1 MSYPIV
7 DLHCDL
13 LLYLALDKKRTPFD
27 PVARCSEPQLAAGNV
42 KLQILAIAA
51 FTDYCSVLFGQR
63 EAEIYQQLILE
74 GVFKQFDGELTDIT
88 SVCAAIENASA
99 LFIEGEPLETGLER
113 LEELLKHIPLFYLSL
128 TWSGENRF
136 GGGNGTQIGL
146 KEDGKVLLEFLAGR
160 GIAIDFSHTSD
171 PLAEGI
177 LNHIDK
183 KGLQLPVMASHSN
196 FRAVHNH
203 ERNLPDS
210 IAQEIIARNGI
221 IGMVLYSKF
230 LRDPQQVA
238 EQIAHAYELGGEK
251 AIAFG
256 SDFFCFDDL
265 RLFPTSLPEIGF
277 FPEVSDASKFPA
289 LLEIIQKEISLTQ
302 EQLTALSS
310 GNVLHFYHNF
320 LAQNPAFLD

>member
-1 MSYPIV
+1 MSHPII

-13 LLYLALDKKRTPFD
+13 PLYLVLDKKRTPFD
-27 PVARCSEPQLAAGNV
+27 AIARCSQPQLAAGNV
-42 KLQILAIAA
+42 KLQVLAIAA
-51 FTDYCSVLFGQR
+51 MTDYCSVLLGQR
-63 EAEIYQQLILE
+63 EAEIYQQLIQE
-74 GVFKQFDGELTDIT
+74 GIFKQFDGELTDTT

-99 LFIEGEPLETGLER
+99 LFIEGEPLEKGLER
-113 LEELLKHIPLFYLSL
+113 FEELLKEIPLFYVSLS
-128 TWSGENRF
+128 WSGENRF

-146 KEDGKVLLEFLAGR
+146 KEDGKVLLDFLAGR

-183 KGLQLPVMASHSN
+183 KGLQLPIMASHSN

-203 ERNLPDS
+203 ERNLPEH
-210 IAQEIIARNGI
+210 IAKEIIAREGI

-238 EQIAHAYELGGEK
+238 EHLAYAYELGGEK

-265 RLFPTSLPEIGF
+265 RLFPTTLPEIGF
-277 FPEVSDASKFPA
+277 FPEISDASKFPA
-289 LLEIIQKEISLTQ
+289 LLDIIQQEIPLTQ
-302 EQLTALSS
+302 EQLSSLSS
-310 GNVLHFYHNF
+310 GNVLRFYETF
-320 LAQNPAFLD
+320 LA